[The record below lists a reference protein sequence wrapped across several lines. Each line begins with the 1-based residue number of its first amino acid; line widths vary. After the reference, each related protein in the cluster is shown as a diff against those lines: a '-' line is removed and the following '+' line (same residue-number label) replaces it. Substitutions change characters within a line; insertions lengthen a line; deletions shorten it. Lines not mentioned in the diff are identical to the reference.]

1 MASGFLFAIN
11 VGIKSAKITRF
22 MFTGELGKR
31 KKSRHRSQT
40 SAAVQAKVGAGGIKR
55 NITENWQGKRRSV
68 NKNVLIHILHQR
80 VLTRK
85 IKFFSL
91 RRQALFV

>member
-11 VGIKSAKITRF
+11 VGIKLAKITRF
-22 MFTGELGKR
+22 MFTGELGKP

-40 SAAVQAKVGAGGIKR
+40 SGAGGIKR
-55 NITENWQGKRRSV
+55 NITENWQGKRRSL

-91 RRQALFV
+91 RSSGFVCIASPF